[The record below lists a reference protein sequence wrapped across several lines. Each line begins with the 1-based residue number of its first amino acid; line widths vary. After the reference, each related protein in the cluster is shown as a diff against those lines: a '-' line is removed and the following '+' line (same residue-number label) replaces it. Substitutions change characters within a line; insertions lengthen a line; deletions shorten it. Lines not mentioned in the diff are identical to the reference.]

1 MLTFRPDLNDAELT
15 SRLGAVRDDL
25 LLVLGVPRLNP
36 LWTDEM
42 NAIRKSHALGQVPA
56 RRPAELAGAPLD
68 ELRETFHKVVSSSQ
82 TN

>member
-1 MLTFRPDLNDAELT
+1 MLTFRPDLNDAAPT

-36 LWTDEM
+36 LRTNEM
-42 NAIRKSHALGQVPA
+42 NAISEGYALCQVPA
-56 RRPAELAGAPLD
+56 RRPAELAWAPLD
-68 ELRETFHKVVSSSQ
+68 ELREAFHEVVSSRQ